1 MKRIF
6 LWFYC
11 LPIPSAVLLI
21 VMVTVAFLCLRLKFS
36 KTWQWKMAVPILF
49 LCSIA
54 VILFG
59 TLGQRMTGET
69 AAEPILIPFHSY
81 YLVLTGG
88 NVEIYRTNFMNVV
101 LFYPAG
107 LLGCALLPQ
116 RWHPIVKALLLI
128 TLLLPL
134 SIWIEYTQYHHG
146 LGLAETDDV
155 IHNTLGT
162 LLGTL
167 ACHTLTPKIKSL
179 LQLLIYPTHSIEE

>member
-11 LPIPSAVLLI
+11 LPISGVIMLI
-21 VMVTVAFLCLRLKFS
+21 AMTTGAFWYLRYKFS
-36 KTWQWKMAVPILF
+36 NTLRWKVGIPILF
-49 LCSIA
+49 ICSIG
-54 VILFG
+54 VILLG
-59 TLGQRMTGET
+59 TLGQRVTDGN
-69 AAEPILIPFHSY
+69 AAAPILIPFHSY
-81 YLVLTGG
+81 YLALTSG
-88 NVEIYRTNFMNVV
+88 NVELYRTNFMNAI

-116 RWHPIVKALLLI
+116 RWRKIHKVLLLTI
-128 TLLLPL
+128 PFALL

-162 LLGTL
+162 LLGVLACDTL
-167 ACHTLTPKIKSL
+167 APRIKL
-179 LQLLIYPTHSIEE
+179 LLHHSI